1 MTEIVL
7 DSSAVLALM
16 QREPGAD
23 AVAAVL
29 PGALLAMVN
38 LAEIVT
44 KLCERGIAVDV
55 ARSAVASLGVKI
67 AEFTEE
73 QACLIGELRLL
84 TRSAGLS
91 LGDRACLALGK
102 VSAATVLT
110 TERVWAQVASISG
123 VEIRLIR
130 EP

>member
-29 PGALLAMVN
+29 PGALLGMVN
-38 LAEIVT
+38 LAEVVT
-44 KLCERGIAVDV
+44 KLCERGLAVDV
-55 ARSAVASLGVKI
+55 ARYAVASLGVRI

-73 QACLIGELRLL
+73 QAHLVGQLRPL

-91 LGDRACLALGK
+91 LGDRACLALGRI
-102 VSAATVLT
+102 SGATVLT
-110 TERVWAQVASISG
+110 AEGVWPQIASVVG

-130 EP
+130 

>member
-1 MTEIVL
+1 L

-29 PGALLAMVN
+29 PGALLGMVN
-38 LAEIVT
+38 LAEVVT
-44 KLCERGIAVDV
+44 KLCERGLAVNV
-55 ARSAVASLGVKI
+55 ARYAVACLGVRI

-73 QACLIGELRLL
+73 QAHLVGELRLL

-91 LGDRACLALGK
+91 LGDHACLALGK
-102 VSAATVLT
+102 ISGATVLT
-110 TERVWAQVASISG
+110 TEGIWPQIAGAAG
-123 VEIRLIR
+123 VKVRLIR
-130 EP
+130 

>member
-1 MTEIVL
+1 VAEIVL

-29 PGALLAMVN
+29 PGALLSMVN
-38 LAEIVT
+38 LAEVIT
-44 KLCERGIAVDV
+44 KLCERGVAVEV
-55 ARSAVASLGVKI
+55 ARYAIASLGIRI

-73 QACLIGELRLL
+73 QAMLVGELRPL

-102 VSAATVLT
+102 ISGATVLT
-110 TERVWAQVASISG
+110 TEGVWPQIASAVDVKIQV
-123 VEIRLIR
+123 IR
-130 EP
+130 

>member
-7 DSSAVLALM
+7 DASAVLALM

-23 AVAAVL
+23 VVAASL
-29 PGALLAMVN
+29 PGALLGMVN
-38 LAEIVT
+38 FAEVVT
-44 KLCERGIAVDV
+44 KLCERGIEVNV
-55 ARSAVASLGVKI
+55 ARHAIASLGVKI

-73 QACLIGELRLL
+73 QAYLVGELRPL

-102 VSAATVLT
+102 VSGATVLT
-110 TERVWAQVASISG
+110 AEGVWAQIANVAD
-123 VEIRLIR
+123 VEIQLIR
-130 EP
+130 

>member
-29 PGALLAMVN
+29 PGALLGMVN
-38 LAEIVT
+38 LAEVVT
-44 KLCERGIAVDV
+44 KLCERGLAVDV
-55 ARSAVASLGVKI
+55 ARYAVASLGVRI

-73 QACLIGELRLL
+73 QAHLVGELRPL

-91 LGDRACLALGK
+91 LGDRACMALGK
-102 VSAATVLT
+102 ISGATVLT
-110 TERVWAQVASISG
+110 TEGVWPQIASVAD

-130 EP
+130 

>member
-29 PGALLAMVN
+29 PGALLGMVN
-38 LAEIVT
+38 LAEVVT
-44 KLCERGIAVDV
+44 KLCERGVAVDV
-55 ARSAVASLGVKI
+55 ARYAVASLGVKI

-73 QACLIGELRLL
+73 QAHLVGELRPL

-102 VSAATVLT
+102 ISGAPVLT
-110 TERVWAQVASISG
+110 AEAVWPQIASIVD
-123 VEIRLIR
+123 VEIRTIR
-130 EP
+130 